1 MGAQLHALAVVL
13 VWGRLFSF
21 VGACLRT
28 CGRFCTCVFVFEQ
41 TRVSEVVGMDVLWS
55 WRTMVVVVVV
65 VWSSWTCLGWG
76 HRGCTLIRVVVVV
89 ASVDGVVVVVV
100 MEDHGGGGGV
110 VIVDAC

>member
-1 MGAQLHALAVVL
+1 MDRSSRIWSILTARAV
-13 VWGRLFSF
+13 SF

-28 CGRFCTCVFVFEQ
+28 CGRFCTCTFVFER

-65 VWSSWTCLGWG
+65 WLLWTCLGWG

-89 ASVDGVVVVVV
+89 ASVDGVIVVVV

-110 VIVDAC
+110 VVVDAC